1 MSGKDKRMR
10 IILGVVLVAA
20 TAAAGGSWL
29 VKLNPGA
36 WVDQLTSAD
45 DPEAGPVPAIE
56 LVNAFPEL
64 KFELP
69 LWFGHAGDGSGNVY
83 VVEQDGRIW
92 RFKNDAAAK
101 ERTLVLDL
109 SERVPSRRKRHNEEG
124 LLALVFH
131 PKFKSNGLIYVNYSQ
146 LKDERKP
153 RRGVLSRFKVGESGT
168 VALDTEEILLEVEQ
182 PWGNHNGCD
191 LHFGADGYLYA
202 TFGDG
207 GAAADP
213 HNAAQNLKSHLGKVL
228 RIDVDR
234 KDEGKPYA
242 IPKDNPFVDKD
253 ALPEIWAYGLRNV
266 WRMSFDAETGLLWG
280 GDVGQNAW
288 EEIDIIE
295 KGGNYGWRAREGKHD
310 FRQQE
315 VKEGM
320 IDPVIDYPRD
330 KGISVTGG
338 WVYRGKKHDALNGV
352 YFYADYGSGR
362 YWGLRYD
369 AKERKLLSNQMLLHS
384 RRSFPSSFGVDADGE
399 VYVCA
404 HQQGVI
410 YRIQPKAE

>member
-1 MSGKDKRMR
+1 MADKDKRMR
-10 IILGVVLVAA
+10 IILGVVLLAA
-20 TAAAGGSWL
+20 AAAAGGSWL
-29 VKLNPGA
+29 IKLNPGA

-45 DPEAGPVPAIE
+45 DPESGPVPAIE

-92 RFKNDAAAK
+92 RFKNDAATK
-101 ERTLVLDL
+101 DRTLVLDL
-109 SERVPSRRKRHNEEG
+109 SERVPPRRKRHNEEG
-124 LLALVFH
+124 LLALAFH
-131 PKFKSNGLIYVNYSQ
+131 PKFKDNGYIYVNYSQ

-168 VALDTEEILLEVEQ
+168 VSLDTEEILLEVEQ

-191 LHFGADGYLYA
+191 LHFGADGYLYV

-213 HNAAQNLKSHLGKVL
+213 RNAAQNLKSHLGKLL

-242 IPKDNPFVDKD
+242 IPKDNPFVGQD
-253 ALPEIWAYGLRNV
+253 ARPEIWAYGLRNL
-266 WRMSFDAETGLLWG
+266 WRMSFDPETGLLWG

-310 FRQQE
+310 FREQE
-315 VKEGM
+315 IKEGM

-338 WVYRGKKHDALNGV
+338 WVYRGKKHESLKGV

-369 AKERKLLSNQMLLHS
+369 AKERKLLSNQLLLHD
-384 RRSFPSSFGVDADGE
+384 RRSMPSSFGVDADGE
-399 VYVCA
+399 LYVCA
-404 HQQGVI
+404 HSQGVI